1 MHVGPGVHVRGSPQ
15 HPRQPRRPAGG
26 RRRGRAERQLRG
38 HGPRLARLRGDPAR
52 DPAGLRVHDPRRGRA
67 GNHDR
72 RRGDRVFEP
81 PAQGGIAMP
90 KTDNAVVIDRPLDVV
105 WERMNDVERWPDL
118 FSEYA
123 KAEILEQEGDTVKF
137 RLTTHPDPE
146 YDGQVWTWVSERTVD
161 PETHSVKAH
170 RIETGPF
177 DHMNIEWYFEPA
189 DGGTKMRWVQDFS
202 MKPEAP
208 ADDEHAQEYVNRNT
222 LEQMRVIKERLE
234 GDAG

>member
-1 MHVGPGVHVRGSPQ
+1 M
-15 HPRQPRRPAGG
+15 PA
-26 RRRGRAERQLRG
+26 
-38 HGPRLARLRGDPAR
+38 H
-52 DPAGLRVHDPRRGRA
+52 
-67 GNHDR
+67 
-72 RRGDRVFEP
+72 
-81 PAQGGIAMP
+81 
-90 KTDNAVVIDRPLDVV
+90 TDNEVVINAPLEVV
-105 WERMNDVERWPDL
+105 WEKMNDVENWPSL

-123 KAEILEQEGDTVKF
+123 KAEILEREGNTVRF

-161 PETHSVKAH
+161 PEAHTVKAH

-189 DGGTKMRWVQDFS
+189 DGGTKMRWVQDFA

-234 GDAG
+234 GDAA

>member
-1 MHVGPGVHVRGSPQ
+1 M
-15 HPRQPRRPAGG
+15 PA
-26 RRRGRAERQLRG
+26 
-38 HGPRLARLRGDPAR
+38 H
-52 DPAGLRVHDPRRGRA
+52 
-67 GNHDR
+67 
-72 RRGDRVFEP
+72 
-81 PAQGGIAMP
+81 
-90 KTDNAVVIDRPLDVV
+90 TDNEVVIEAPLELV
-105 WERMNDVERWPDL
+105 WEKLNDVENWPNL

-123 KAEILEQEGDTVKF
+123 NAEILEREGNTVRF

-146 YDGQVWTWVSERTVD
+146 YDGQVWSWVSERTVD

-177 DHMNIEWYFEPA
+177 DHMDIEWYFEPA

-208 ADDEHAQEYVNRNT
+208 ADDEHAQEYINRNT

>member
-1 MHVGPGVHVRGSPQ
+1 M
-15 HPRQPRRPAGG
+15 PA
-26 RRRGRAERQLRG
+26 
-38 HGPRLARLRGDPAR
+38 H
-52 DPAGLRVHDPRRGRA
+52 
-67 GNHDR
+67 
-72 RRGDRVFEP
+72 
-81 PAQGGIAMP
+81 
-90 KTDNAVVIDRPLDVV
+90 TDNEVVIEAPLEVV
-105 WERMNDVERWPDL
+105 WEKMNDVENWPNL

-123 KAEILEQEGDTVKF
+123 NAEILEREGNTVRF

-146 YDGQVWTWVSERTVD
+146 YDGQVWSWVSERTVD

-177 DHMNIEWYFEPA
+177 DHMDIEWYFEPA